1 MSLKTQSLHIC
12 TFIIP
17 SLTHYHLASIPPPT
31 CWLSPKSLSDA
42 PWGQRQ
48 WMSGSAYSA
57 GYRNFTWLRVFF
69 PWNSLLHWF
78 LVSPFIPLTRVGS
91 LNVGVGSSCGLLPFS
106 LLTLSWNNPTHIG
119 MFETPKLGLL
129 SRLIYKIYQ
138 LLLGTQHFPHF
149 EFIFSRAEL
158 YAKEAG

>member
-17 SLTHYHLASIPPPT
+17 SLAHCHLASIPPPT
-31 CWLSPKSLSDA
+31 CWLSPKPLSDA

-91 LNVGVGSSCGLLPFS
+91 LNVGVGSGCGLLPFS

-129 SRLIYKIYQ
+129 PRLIYKIYQ

-158 YAKEAG
+158 SAKEAE